1 MNDGGEVNEV
11 FLKDSIESMDNITLL
26 NLLVIEITNNTNCAS
41 LEEVN
46 DEVDKLL
53 KKMVQVDKVIS
64 SKRAREL
71 MGES

>member
-1 MNDGGEVNEV
+1 
-11 FLKDSIESMDNITLL
+11 MDNITLL

-53 KKMVQVDKVIS
+53 KKMAQVDKVIS

-71 MGES
+71 IGES